1 MTETGYVRP
10 GLLCAQ
16 CGEPFTL
23 TRARPDATRI
33 EDLSDPFQATCPE
46 CNGEAAYRHSDV
58 QNMIA
63 VDGP

>member
-1 MTETGYVRP
+1 MSVTSFTRP

-23 TRARPDATRI
+23 SRARLDASRV

-46 CNGEAAYRHSDV
+46 CDHEATYRQSNIQIMV
-58 QNMIA
+58 A